1 VWRKQPCQ
9 DLTLSLAGLHKICSL
24 IRYGKNMSIYD
35 IARLAGVS
43 ITTVSR
49 VLNKRRVREEVKQK
63 ILGIIAQYNYRP
75 DPLAQCLARR
85 KNGKTRYAL
94 SS

>member
-1 VWRKQPCQ
+1 
-9 DLTLSLAGLHKICSL
+9 
-24 IRYGKNMSIYD
+24 MSIYD

-49 VLNKRRVREEVKQK
+49 VLNERKVREEVKQK

-75 DPLAQCLARR
+75 DPFAQSLARR
-85 KNGKTRYAL
+85 KNGKP
-94 SS
+94 

>member
-1 VWRKQPCQ
+1 
-9 DLTLSLAGLHKICSL
+9 
-24 IRYGKNMSIYD
+24 MSIYD

-49 VLNKRRVREEVKQK
+49 VLNERKVREDVKQK

-75 DPLAQCLARR
+75 DPFAQSLACR
-85 KNGKTRYAL
+85 KNGKP
-94 SS
+94 